1 MTAAGYVLG
10 RKLKSGG
17 IARSPL
23 PDTELIG
30 DTFARLVEDR
40 LRPLVKTIVGAMVV
54 ESRVVKLS
62 EALQGVAVPAMLGVV
77 EVEDAATQGL
87 LGIDSD
93 LAFHL
98 IDLMLGG
105 DPALAPA
112 PTARTFTGID
122 MALGRMQLDA
132 LVAAFVEAVGVAFG
146 RPLAKRVAVREQRQN
161 VSQLRIAPDYV
172 DVLVFSI
179 ALDLGEAARTGSF
192 RFVLPLATLDV
203 VRAALQEHAVEAAER
218 PDDLWRAN
226 MRLAAAMA
234 PVPLDAVLHRQRLSL
249 AALHALAPGDV
260 LEVPAGAID
269 DIQLLI
275 AQPGGRT
282 ALVASG
288 RLGAFQGSKVV
299 KLETPVDA
307 RVRGHVGRALA

>member
-1 MTAAGYVLG
+1 MAAGDVLI

-54 ESRVVKLS
+54 EARVTKLS
-62 EALQGVAVPAMLGVV
+62 EALQQVSVPAMLGVV
-77 EVEDAATQGL
+77 EVEGASTEGL
-87 LGIDSD
+87 IGIDTD

-112 PTARTFTGID
+112 PTARAFTGID
-122 MALGRMQLDA
+122 MALGRMQLEA
-132 LVAAFVEAVGVAFG
+132 LIAAFVEAVSVAFG
-146 RPLAKRVAVREQRQN
+146 RPLTRRIAVREQRQN
-161 VSQLRIAPDYV
+161 VAQLRIAPDYV

-192 RFVLPLATLDV
+192 RFLLPLATLDV
-203 VRAALQEHAVEAAER
+203 IRSALQDRMVEAAER
-218 PDDLWRAN
+218 PDDLWRTN
-226 MRLAAAMA
+226 MRLAAASS
-234 PVPLDAVLHRQRLSL
+234 PVTVDAVLYRHRLPL
-249 AALHALAPGDV
+249 AELHALKPGDV
-260 LEVPAGAID
+260 LELPANAID
-269 DIQLLI
+269 EVQLLI
-275 AQPGGRT
+275 GQPGGRT
-282 ALVASG
+282 ALVATG
-288 RLGAFQGSKVV
+288 RLGAFQGAKVV
-299 KLETPVDA
+299 KLETPLDP
-307 RVRGHVGRALA
+307 RVRGHVSRALA